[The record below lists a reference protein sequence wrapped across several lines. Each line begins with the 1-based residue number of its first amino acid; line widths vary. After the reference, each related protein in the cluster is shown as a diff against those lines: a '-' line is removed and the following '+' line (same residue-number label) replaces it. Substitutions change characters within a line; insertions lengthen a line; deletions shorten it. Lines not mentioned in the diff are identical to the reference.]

1 MKNVLD
7 STEIVSGKIEIV
19 QGVFVEW
26 LLMELTNDS
35 RCNVQ
40 MFVNRINKY

>member
-1 MKNVLD
+1 LNNVLD

-26 LLMELTNDS
+26 LLIELTNDS

>member
-7 STEIVSGKIEIV
+7 NIEIVSGKIEIV

-40 MFVNRINKY
+40 MLVNRIKKY

>member
-7 STEIVSGKIEIV
+7 STKIVSGEIEIV
-19 QGVFVEW
+19 QGVLVEW
-26 LLMELTNDS
+26 LLIELTNDS